1 MSQTFRLAS
10 GGRINRNKKLN
21 FSFDGKLY
29 EGFEGDTLASA
40 LLANGVHL
48 IGRSFKYHR
57 PRGFMAA
64 GPEEPNALMQL
75 ERDPYTQPNTR
86 ATLQELYAGLDCDS
100 QNRWPSLKFD
110 VNAVNSWVARALPA
124 GFYYKTFMAPAKL
137 WMTYEKVIRKAA
149 GLGISP
155 KTPDPDWYD
164 HRQDFPDV
172 LVVGGGPAGLAAAL
186 SAGRSGARVIL
197 VEQSNEFGGSLLSDN
212 AEIDGAPAQQWVDAA
227 VAELQAMPEVRL
239 LSRTSLTHYLDYNYL
254 IAAQHLSDHLG
265 PRGGGSGPR
274 QCLWKL
280 RAKRVVL
287 ATGAFER
294 PLVFADNDRPGVMM
308 ANAIRTW
315 QHRYGVLPGRELVVF
330 TNNDTAYST
339 AVDALAGG
347 AKVMIIDCRAEP
359 GAVALAAA
367 KQAGIEVIRNSA
379 ITGVNYRGGLKCVE
393 VMRLNSDGTGV
404 QGQVREIACDLVG
417 SSGGWNP
424 VLNLH
429 SQAKGKLRWL
439 ENEQTYAP
447 GATVNINPS
456 ISAGACNGAFDL
468 LGCLNEGFEAGVK
481 AALEAGHEVVKKGV
495 SSASDTLTVGD
506 LRALWVVPCDH
517 PLGQGK
523 KKHFHEFQNDATA
536 ADLLLAQR
544 EGYTSVEHTKRYT
557 TTGMA
562 NDQGKTSNINAL
574 GVVAQA
580 RGQGIPQVGITTF
593 RPPFEPLTFG
603 AIVGQHRGD
612 LFHMTRKTP
621 MHGWAEEQG
630 AVFEDVGDWKR
641 ARYYPRGDEDM
652 HAAVYRECKQVRES
666 VGMFDGSTL
675 GKIDIQGPDAAWLL
689 NMLYTNAWLKLASGK
704 CRYGL
709 MLNEHGM
716 VFDDGVT
723 ACIAENHYHMTT
735 TTGGAARVLGWIEEW
750 LQTEWPE
757 KQVWCTSVTEQW
769 AVIALNGPKA
779 RALLAELSDID
790 LDAESFKFMDWRAGK
805 VAGVDAKVYRISF
818 TGECAFEVNVPAR
831 YGRYVWEQLHA
842 AGQAHD
848 VVTYGT
854 ETMHVLRAE
863 KGFIIVGQD
872 SDGTMTPHDLAM
884 DWIVSKAKPDFL
896 GKRSHLRSDI
906 TRAGRKQLVGLL
918 TDDPSFVLPEGTHI
932 IEEVKPAPPMKMLGH
947 VTSSYMSPNVDGGRS
962 IAMACLKDGF
972 NRLGETVDLVLLDG
986 SHVTAKV
993 VEPVFFDK
1001 DGARSRS

>member
-1 MSQTFRLAS
+1 MSQKFRLPA
-10 GGRINRNKKLN
+10 GGRVNRSKLLN
-21 FSFDGKLY
+21 FSFDGQQLQGY
-29 EGFEGDTLASA
+29 EGDTLASA

-75 ERDPYTQPNTR
+75 EKDPYTQPNTR
-86 ATLQELYAGLDCDS
+86 ATLQELYEDLEADS
-100 QNRWPSLKFD
+100 QNRWPSLKLD
-110 VNAVNSWVARALPA
+110 ISAVNSLVARALPA
-124 GFYYKTFMAPAKL
+124 GFYYKTFMAPAKM
-137 WMTYEKVIRKAA
+137 WMTYEKIIRKAA
-149 GLGISP
+149 GLGVSP
-155 KTPDPDWYD
+155 KAPDPDWYD
-164 HRQDFPDV
+164 HRHEYPDV

-197 VEQSNEFGGSLLSDN
+197 VEQTQEFGGSLLSDN
-212 AEIDGAPAQQWVDAA
+212 AEIEGAPAQQWIDATL
-227 VAELQAMPEVRL
+227 AELQSMPEVQL
-239 LSRTSLTHYLDYNYL
+239 LNRTTLTHYLDYNYL
-254 IAAQHLSDHLG
+254 TAAQHLGDHMKPG
-265 PRGGGSGPR
+265 TSKGPR

-287 ATGAFER
+287 ATGAYER

-308 ANAIRTW
+308 ANAIRTF

-330 TNNDTAYST
+330 TNNDSAYST
-339 AVDALAGG
+339 AIDAAGTG
-347 AKVMIIDCRAEP
+347 ASVTIVDCRK
-359 GAVALAAA
+359 AAGDIA
-367 KQAGIEVIRNSA
+367 QSAASGVGIEIILNSA
-379 ITGVNYRGGLKCVE
+379 ITGVKYSSGLKSVD
-393 VMRLNSDGTGV
+393 VMSLNADGTGV
-404 QGQVREIACDLVG
+404 QGQPRVINCDLVG

-429 SQAKGKLRWL
+429 SQSKGKLRWM
-439 ENEQTYAP
+439 EAEQTYAP
-447 GATVNINPS
+447 GVTASINPS
-456 ISAGACNGAFDL
+456 LSAGACNGAFDL
-468 LGCLNEGFEAGVK
+468 ADCLDEGFAAGAKAATEAGFEAIAGSVNAVTPTLGVG
-481 AALEAGHEVVKKGV
+481 E
-495 SSASDTLTVGD
+495 

-544 EGYTSVEHTKRYT
+544 EGYVSVEHTKRYT

-580 RGQGIPQVGITTF
+580 RGESIPQVGITTF

-603 AIVGQHRGD
+603 AIVGQNCKD
-612 LFHMTRKTP
+612 LFHMVRKTP
-621 MHGWAEEQG
+621 MHSWAEEQG
-630 AVFEDVGDWKR
+630 GVFEDVGDWKR
-641 ARYYPRGDEDM
+641 TRYYPRAGEDM
-652 HAAVYRECKQVRES
+652 HAAVYRECAQVRQS

-689 NMLYTNAWLKLASGK
+689 NMLYTNAWLKLAPGK

-757 KQVWCTSVTEQW
+757 KKVWCTSVSEQW
-769 AVIALNGPKA
+769 AVIAINGPKA
-779 RALLAELSDID
+779 REVLASLTDID

-805 VAGVDAKVYRISF
+805 VAGVDARVYRISF
-818 TGECAFEVNVPAR
+818 TGECAYEINVPAR
-831 YGRYVWEQLHA
+831 YGRHVWEQVHA
-842 AGQAHD
+842 AGQPHD
-848 VVTYGT
+848 IVPYGT

-896 GKRSHLRSDI
+896 GKRSHARADI
-906 TRAGRKQLVGLL
+906 TREGRKQLIGLL
-918 TDDPSFVLPEGTHI
+918 TDDPQVVLPEGTHI
-932 IEEVKPAPPMKMLGH
+932 IAEVKPAPPMKMLGH

-962 IAMACLKDGF
+962 IAMAVLKDGF
-972 NRLGETVDLVLLDG
+972 NRMGESVDLVLLDG
-986 SHVTAKV
+986 THVTAKV
-993 VEPVFFDK
+993 VDPVFVDK
-1001 DGARSRS
+1001 EGLRSRS